1 MNILLICALS
11 VRKLRKRTKVREFLK
26 TTISVILSAIII
38 FGCCFYT
45 YADRELPGRTKQITV
60 TSEYNDNVTIKKL
73 AKQYRDAWKEGTDFS
88 PAAKRMD
95 LKFEGKI
102 KADQISVSEDGRLIV
117 STEDFYWDYGGIP
130 GFFVVA
136 NTESDPSSYGAK
148 IMIYLDNVNQKKF
161 STGQTI
167 KFKADFWSMDGR
179 TIVLTNGVL
188 E

>member
-1 MNILLICALS
+1 MNILLICAPS
-11 VRKLRKRTKVREFLK
+11 ARKLRKRIKVRKFLK
-26 TTISVILSAIII
+26 VTISIILSVIII

-73 AKQYRDAWKEGTDFS
+73 ANQYRKARQEGTDFS
-88 PAAKRMD
+88 PIAHRMN

-117 STEDFYWDYGGIP
+117 STEDSYWDYGEIP
-130 GFFVVA
+130 GFFVV
-136 NTESDPSSYGAK
+136 NDTEDEPSAYGAK
-148 IMIYLDNVNQKKF
+148 IMIYLDNANQKKF

-167 KFKADFWSMDGR
+167 KFKADFWSMDGH
-179 TIVLTNGVL
+179 TMVLTNGVL

>member
-1 MNILLICALS
+1 M
-11 VRKLRKRTKVREFLK
+11 REFLK
-26 TTISVILSAIII
+26 AAISIILSVIII

-73 AKQYRDAWKEGTDFS
+73 ANQYREAWQEGTDFS
-88 PAAKRMD
+88 PIAQRMN

-117 STEDFYWDYGGIP
+117 STEDSYWDYGEIP
-130 GFFVVA
+130 GFFVV
-136 NTESDPSSYGAK
+136 NDTESEPSSYGAK
-148 IMIYLDNVNQKKF
+148 IMIYLDNANQKKF

-179 TIVLTNGVL
+179 TMVLTNGVL

>member
-1 MNILLICALS
+1 M
-11 VRKLRKRTKVREFLK
+11 REFLK
-26 TTISVILSAIII
+26 VAISVILSVIII

-73 AKQYRDAWKEGTDFS
+73 ANQYREAWQEGTDFS
-88 PAAKRMD
+88 PIAQRMN

-117 STEDFYWDYGGIP
+117 STEDSYWDYGEIP
-130 GFFVVA
+130 GFFVVNDA
-136 NTESDPSSYGAK
+136 ESDPSPYGAK
-148 IMIYLDNVNQKKF
+148 IMIYLDNANQKKF

-167 KFKADFWSMDGR
+167 KFKADFWSMDGH
-179 TIVLTNGVL
+179 TMVLTNGVL

>member
-1 MNILLICALS
+1 MNILLICAPS
-11 VRKLRKRTKVREFLK
+11 ARKLRKRIKVKELLK
-26 TTISVILSAIII
+26 TAISVILSVIII

-45 YADRELPGRTKQITV
+45 YADRELPGKTKQITI

-73 AKQYRDAWKEGTDFS
+73 AEQYREAWKEGTDFS
-88 PAAKRMD
+88 PIAQRMN

-102 KADQISVSEDGRLIV
+102 RADQISISEDEQLIV
-117 STEDFYWDYGGIP
+117 STEDFYWDYGEIP
-130 GFFVVA
+130 GFYVIC
-136 NTESDPSSYGAK
+136 NTESDPSPYGAK
-148 IMIYLDNVNQKKF
+148 IMIYLNSTNLKKL

>member
-1 MNILLICALS
+1 MRKFLKVAISIILS
-11 VRKLRKRTKVREFLK
+11 V
-26 TTISVILSAIII
+26 III

-73 AKQYRDAWKEGTDFS
+73 ANQYRKAWQEGTDFS
-88 PAAKRMD
+88 PIAHRMN

-117 STEDFYWDYGGIP
+117 STEDSYWDYGEIP
-130 GFFVVA
+130 GFFVV
-136 NTESDPSSYGAK
+136 NDTEDEPSAYGAK
-148 IMIYLDNVNQKKF
+148 IMIYLDNANQKKF

-167 KFKADFWSMDGR
+167 KFKADFWSMDGH
-179 TIVLTNGVL
+179 TMVLTNGVL

>member
-1 MNILLICALS
+1 MKGFLKKVISIILS
-11 VRKLRKRTKVREFLK
+11 V
-26 TTISVILSAIII
+26 III

-73 AKQYRDAWKEGTDFS
+73 ANQYREAWQEGTDFS
-88 PAAKRMD
+88 PIAQRMN

-117 STEDFYWDYGGIP
+117 STEDSYWDYGEIP
-130 GFFVVA
+130 GFFVV
-136 NTESDPSSYGAK
+136 NDTESDPSPYGAK
-148 IMIYLDNVNQKKF
+148 IMIYLDNANQKKF

-179 TIVLTNGVL
+179 TMVLTNGVL

>member
-1 MNILLICALS
+1 MNILPIFAQS
-11 VRKLRKRTKVREFLK
+11 ARKLRKRIKVKEFLK
-26 TTISVILSAIII
+26 TAIAVILSAIII

-45 YADRELPGRTKQITV
+45 YADKELPGKEKQITV

-73 AKQYRDAWKEGTDFS
+73 ANQYQEAWKEGTDFS
-88 PAAKRMD
+88 PIARRMN

-102 KADQISVSEDGRLIV
+102 KVDQISISEDGRLIV
-117 STEDFYWDYGGIP
+117 STEYFYWDYGKIP
-130 GFFVVA
+130 GFYA
-136 NTESDPSSYGAK
+136 ICNTESDPSPYGAK
-148 IMIYLDNVNQKKF
+148 IVIYLNSTNQKKI

-179 TIVLTNGVL
+179 TMVLTNGVL

>member
-1 MNILLICALS
+1 MRKFLKVAISIILS
-11 VRKLRKRTKVREFLK
+11 V
-26 TTISVILSAIII
+26 III

-45 YADRELPGRTKQITV
+45 YADRELPGRAKQITV

-73 AKQYRDAWKEGTDFS
+73 ANQYREAWQEGTDFS
-88 PAAKRMD
+88 PIAQRMN

-117 STEDFYWDYGGIP
+117 STEDSYWDYGEIP
-130 GFFVVA
+130 GFFVV
-136 NTESDPSSYGAK
+136 NDTESDPSPYGAK
-148 IMIYLDNVNQKKF
+148 IMIYLDNANQKKC

-179 TIVLTNGVL
+179 TMVLTNGVL